1 MSLLER
7 FRPAVYDRLSRRW
20 EEQHGQEFRG
30 DLLAA
35 AGGRVLE
42 VGAGTGH
49 NGAYYPD
56 AVEELVLSEPSA
68 PSLDRARRR
77 LSEAGRE
84 ATFVVAPAERL
95 PFDDGSFDTV
105 VSTAVLCSVSD
116 PDASLREIRRVLRPG
131 GQLLFSEHVR
141 SEDPSRAKWQDRLE
155 GVWGVIADGCHPNRD
170 TLAAIEASG
179 LEIVEL
185 ERGELPQSPSLVRP
199 LITGRAVTPPAGRAG
214 EPTAGRAVEPTALE

>member
-7 FRPAVYDRLSRRW
+7 LRPAVFDRLGKGW
-20 EEQHGQEFRG
+20 EERHGQEFRG

-56 AVEELVLSEPSA
+56 TVEELVLSEPSA

-84 ATFVVAPAERL
+84 ATFVIAPAERL

-116 PDASLREIRRVLRPG
+116 PDASLREIGRALRPG
-131 GQLLFSEHVR
+131 GQFLFSEHVR
-141 SEDPSRAKWQDRLE
+141 AADPDLAKWQDRLE
-155 GVWGVIADGCHPNRD
+155 GVWRVVTGGCHPNRD

-199 LITGRAVTPPAGRAG
+199 LITGRAVV
-214 EPTAGRAVEPTALE
+214 PTAGRAVIPTA

>member
-1 MSLLER
+1 VSE
-7 FRPAVYDRLSRRW
+7 D
-20 EEQHGQEFRG
+20 
-30 DLLAA
+30 
-35 AGGRVLE
+35 AGE
-42 VGAGTGH
+42 SWQ
-49 NGAYYPD
+49 
-56 AVEELVLSEPSA
+56 VLSEPSA